1 MKCTIFLVLVLI
13 LGINGFMNGVDG
25 FGGECDKNSSAD
37 FIKLAPCGKAA
48 KDIKA
53 RVPHR
58 CCVQVAKMDTK
69 CLCIAILSYEAKKLG
84 VVPAAAVT
92 IPKRCKLAN
101 RPEGYKCG
109 GL

>member
-1 MKCTIFLVLVLI
+1 MLVLI
-13 LGINGFMNGVDG
+13 LGINGFMDGVD
-25 FGGECDKNSSAD
+25 GECDKYSSAD

-53 RVPHR
+53 RVLHR

-69 CLCIAILSYEAKKLG
+69 CLCVAILSGEAKKLG

-92 IPKRCKLAN
+92 ILKRCKLAN